1 MSDAMSIL
9 KHPISTEKA
18 VGLVDKLNVITYV
31 VDYRASKKDIT
42 KEFER
47 MFGVKVAS
55 VHTINLPTNTKKAFI
70 KLAREYKAS
79 DVAEK
84 LKLVSYG

>member
-1 MSDAMSIL
+1 MSLL

-18 VGLVDKLNVITYV
+18 VGLVDKRNIITYI
-31 VDYRASKKDIT
+31 VDYRATKNDIS

-47 MFGVKVAS
+47 MFGVKVAHVS
-55 VHTINLPTNTKKAFI
+55 TINLPRNTKKAFI
-70 KLAREYKAS
+70 KLAKEYKAS

>member
-1 MSDAMSIL
+1 MSEEMSIL

-18 VGLVDKLNVITYV
+18 VGLVDRLNVITYV
-31 VDYRASKKDIT
+31 VDYRANKKDIAD
-42 KEFER
+42 EFER

-55 VHTINLPTNTKKAFI
+55 VRTVNLPTNNKKAFI
-70 KLAREYKAS
+70 KLTREYKAS

>member
-1 MSDAMSIL
+1 MSIL
-9 KHPISTEKA
+9 MHPIATEKA
-18 VGLVDKLNVITYV
+18 VSLVDRSNVITYI
-31 VDYRASKKDIT
+31 VDFRASKTEIA

-47 MFGVKVAS
+47 MFGVKVAGIRTS
-55 VHTINLPTNTKKAFI
+55 NMPSNVKKAFI
-70 KLAREYKAS
+70 KLAKEYKAS

>member
-1 MSDAMSIL
+1 MSIL

-18 VGLVDKLNVITYV
+18 VGLVDKSNIITYI
-31 VDYRASKKDIT
+31 VDYRATKTDIT

-47 MFGVKVAS
+47 MFGVKVVRVA
-55 VHTINLPTNTKKAFI
+55 TINLPRNTKKAFI
-70 KLAREYKAS
+70 KLAKEYKAS

>member
-1 MSDAMSIL
+1 MSIL
-9 KHPISTEKA
+9 MHPIATEKA
-18 VGLVDKLNVITYV
+18 VGLVDKRNTITYI
-31 VDYRASKKDIT
+31 VDFRAGKKDIA

-47 MFGVKVAS
+47 MFGVKVAK
-55 VHTINLPTNTKKAFI
+55 VRTINLPTNTKKAFI
-70 KLAREYKAS
+70 KLAKEYKAS

>member
-1 MSDAMSIL
+1 MSLL
-9 KHPISTEKA
+9 KHPIATEKA
-18 VGLVDKLNVITYV
+18 VGLVDKLNTITYI
-31 VDYRASKKDIT
+31 VDYRSSKEEIA

-47 MFGVKVAS
+47 MFGVKVRS
-55 VHTINLPTNTKKAFI
+55 VHTVNMPNNTKKALI
-70 KLAREYKAS
+70 KLTREYKAS

>member
-1 MSDAMSIL
+1 MSIL
-9 KHPISTEKA
+9 KHPIATEKA
-18 VGLVDKLNVITYV
+18 VGAVNRSNVITYV
-31 VDYRASKKDIT
+31 VDYRASKEEIA

-47 MFGVKVAS
+47 MFGVKVAGIR
-55 VHTINLPTNTKKAFI
+55 TINIPSNAKKAFI
-70 KLAREYKAS
+70 KLAKEYKAS